1 MLAGALALAGCA
13 TGKGSDTTAEAI
25 RGEMSAAAQTPPGVA
40 SAEAVNLA
48 LLPPLAV
55 QPGRV
60 DDKPAELRFD
70 LVVNNT
76 PASQVFSAIVSGT
89 RYSMLVHPEVTGN
102 ISLNLKDVTVLEAL
116 EATRDLYGY
125 DYKLDGTR
133 IFIQPATLQTRIFQV
148 NYLTGLRSGSS
159 SLQVSSSSVT
169 SAAASPNVNQAQ
181 SQNFNSQ
188 TVLNQGGVASN
199 ATSSSSLGRVQDGS
213 KVTMTSSSDFWDE
226 LGRALQAIVG
236 NDKGRSVVVSPISG
250 VIVVRAMPDELKNVA
265 AFLKASQVSIERQ
278 VILEAKIVEV
288 QLSDGFQSGVNW
300 SAFSN
305 KANSAVSFGQIG
317 PGTTLAAGTPN
328 PGGPMAPNPLIG
340 GGLGTVNPGANL
352 VAAGT
357 AAGSLIGMA
366 FQTSSFAALLS
377 FLESQGNV
385 QVLSS
390 PRIATLNNQKAV
402 LKVGTD
408 EFFVTNVSTT
418 TTTGTATT
426 TTPSVTLQ
434 PFFSGIALDVTP
446 RIDQNNEVILHVHP
460 SVSTVTTVNKTV
472 NLGTGA
478 TGAANTLNLPLASSS
493 ISETDSIVRAR
504 DGQIVAIGGLMRQAS
519 SDNRSG
525 LPGLPKTLFGQTSV
539 ANEKR
544 ELVILIKPTVVDS
557 DQDWADDITRS
568 RDRFSRFLKPA
579 QP

>member
-1 MLAGALALAGCA
+1 MKGNIWMVAGALTLAGCA
-13 TGKGSDTTAEAI
+13 TGNGGGSTAEAI
-25 RGEMSAAAQTPPGVA
+25 RGEVNAAVQVPAKAGNKD
-40 SAEAVNLA
+40 AVDQA

-55 QPGRV
+55 VPPKADEQPSE
-60 DDKPAELRFD
+60 ARFD
-70 LVVNNT
+70 LAVNGTAAN
-76 PASQVFSAIVSGT
+76 QVFSAIVSGT
-89 RYSMLVHPEVTGN
+89 RYSMLVHPDVVGG
-102 ISLNLKDVTVLEAL
+102 ISLNLKDVTVFEAL
-116 EATRDLYGY
+116 EAIRELYGY
-125 DYKLDGTR
+125 DYKIDGTR
-133 IFIQPATLQTRIFQV
+133 IFIQPANLQTRIFQV
-148 NYLTGLRSGSS
+148 NYLTGLRAGTSSLRVSSGSVS
-159 SLQVSSSSVT
+159 DSANTSSSAT
-169 SAAASPNVNQAQ
+169 
-181 SQNFNSQ
+181 
-188 TVLNQGGVASN
+188 GVASN
-199 ATSSSSLGRVQDGS
+199 TPGGSRSQDGS
-213 KVTMTSSSDFWDE
+213 KVTMTSSSDFWEE
-226 LGRALQAIVG
+226 LSHALTAIVG
-236 NDKGRSVVVSPISG
+236 AEKGRSVVVSPISG

-265 AFLKASQVSIERQ
+265 AYLKASQISIERQ

-288 QLSDGFQSGVNW
+288 QLNDSFQSGVNW
-300 SAFSN
+300 SAFRN
-305 KANSAVSFGQIG
+305 KGNSAGSLGVLGQ
-317 PGTTLAAGTPN
+317 GTTLAAGTAN
-328 PGGPMAPNPLIG
+328 PGGALAANPLIG
-340 GGLGTVNPGANL
+340 GGLGTVTPGTNL
-352 VAAGT
+352 IASGAAT
-357 AAGSLIGMA
+357 GSLIGLA
-366 FQTSSFAALLS
+366 FQTSNFAALLS

-519 SDNRSG
+519 NDARSG
-525 LPGLPKTLFGQTSV
+525 LPGLPKTLFGQTSIT
-539 ANEKR
+539 NEKR
-544 ELVILIKPTVVDS
+544 ELVILIKPMVVDS
-557 DQDWADDITRS
+557 DQDWSEDIARS
-568 RDRFSRFLKPA
+568 RDRFNRLLPNAPK
-579 QP
+579 